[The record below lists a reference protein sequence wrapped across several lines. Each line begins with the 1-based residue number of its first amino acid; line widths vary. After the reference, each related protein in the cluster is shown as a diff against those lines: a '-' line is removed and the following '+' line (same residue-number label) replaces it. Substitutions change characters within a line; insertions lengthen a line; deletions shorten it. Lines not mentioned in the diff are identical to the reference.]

1 MAKYTVWYSETYTYK
16 AWFEA
21 DSMEHAQEL
30 LGQVRDSEIEVE
42 ELPEFGNK
50 DKNYELDVAV
60 ESLEEVEADA

>member
-1 MAKYTVWYSETYTYK
+1 MARYTVWYSETYTYK

-21 DSMEHAQEL
+21 DSKEHAQEL
-30 LGQVRDSEIEVE
+30 LEQVRDSEIEVE

-60 ESLEEVEADA
+60 ETLEEVEN

>member
-1 MAKYTVWYSETYTYK
+1 MARYTVWYSETYTYK

-21 DSMEHAQEL
+21 DSKEHAQEL
-30 LGQVRDSEIEVE
+30 LEQVRDSEIDVE

-60 ESLEEVEADA
+60 ETLEEVEN

>member
-21 DSMEHAQEL
+21 DSKEHAQEL
-30 LGQVRDSEIEVE
+30 LEQVRGSEIEVE

-60 ESLEEVEADA
+60 ETLEEVEN

>member
-1 MAKYTVWYSETYTYK
+1 MARYTVWYSETYTYK

-21 DSMEHAQEL
+21 DSKEHAQEL
-30 LGQVRDSEIEVE
+30 LGQVRDSEIDVE

-60 ESLEEVEADA
+60 ETLEEVEN